1 MTPSCT
7 TLVEQIQEKIVSLEL
22 TKPDD
27 LKLDV
32 SLNGDNV
39 FSKTEDSEQGESVS
53 EPPTPTTDQE
63 RTIDSTDTNANSKK
77 KRRKRSKKGKH

>member
-1 MTPSCT
+1 MSMTLSC

-27 LKLDV
+27 DLKLDIP
-32 SLNGDNV
+32 LNGQGAEEG
-39 FSKTEDSEQGESVS
+39 EDDESVS

-63 RTIDSTDTNANSKK
+63 RTLDSADAASNSKK
-77 KRRKRSKKGKH
+77 KRRKRFKKGKH

>member
-1 MTPSCT
+1 MTLSC
-7 TLVEQIQEKIVSLEL
+7 TLVEQIQEQIVSLEL

-27 LKLDV
+27 LTLDV
-32 SLNGDNV
+32 SLNGDDAT
-39 FSKTEDSEQGESVS
+39 SRQDEGEDDESVS

-63 RTIDSTDTNANSKK
+63 RTLDASDSTTNKK